1 MSVRRTLARTV
12 ALPAAVAGFGL
23 LAVGP
28 ALAHV
33 SISPTE
39 GSAGSYTVATLSV
52 PHGCDGSPTTSITVK
67 IPAELNAVTPTRNA
81 LYDVKKNL
89 VTLATPIKD
98 AHGNEITER
107 VDTVV
112 YTAKTAL
119 PDGYRDA
126 FDLSFQVPDAAGKTL
141 VFPTLQKCVKGET
154 NWNQVVAEGAEE
166 PEHPAPSFK
175 VTESTGEDEHGASEE
190 GSDHAADEA
199 AEHDA
204 ANASSASSDDSD
216 GASKGLAYTGLG
228 VGVLG
233 LLTAA
238 AALAKSRK
246 A

>member
-1 MSVRRTLARTV
+1 MSVRRTFARVV
-12 ALPAAVAGFGL
+12 ALPAAVVGFGL
-23 LAVGP
+23 LAAGP

-33 SISPTE
+33 TISPEE
-39 GSAGSYTVATLSV
+39 GAAGAYTVAALSV
-52 PHGCDGSPTTSITVK
+52 PHGCDGSATTSVTIK
-67 IPAELNAVTPTRNA
+67 IPSELNAITPTRNA
-81 LYDVKKNL
+81 LWDVKKN
-89 VTLATPIKD
+89 VVKLATPVKD

-112 YTAKTAL
+112 YTARTPL

-126 FDLSFQVPDAAGKTL
+126 FELSFQVPDAEGSTL

-154 NWNQVVAEGAEE
+154 NWNQVVEEGAEE

-175 VTESTGEDEHGASEE
+175 VLAGSGDGHGDGAAA
-190 GSDHAADEA
+190 GDHAADEA
-199 AEHDA
+199 AEHA
-204 ANASSASSDDSD
+204 ASDSSDSD

>member
-33 SISPTE
+33 SISPEE

-67 IPAELNAVTPTRNA
+67 IPAEINSVTPTRNA
-81 LYDVKKNL
+81 LWDVKKNL
-89 VTLATPIKD
+89 VALTPAIKD
-98 AHGNEITER
+98 SHGNEITER

-112 YTAKTAL
+112 YTAKTPL

-126 FDLSFQVPDAAGKTL
+126 FELSFQVPDAVGKTL
-141 VFPTLQKCVKGET
+141 TFPTLQKCVKGQT

-166 PEHPAPSFK
+166 PDSPAPLFK
-175 VTESTGEDEHGASEE
+175 VTEGSGDGHGSGKSAEE
-190 GSDHAADEA
+190 SHAADEA
-199 AEHDA
+199 AERTA
-204 ANASSASSDDSD
+204 AASASSDDD
-216 GASKGLAYTGLG
+216 GASKGLAYTGLS

-233 LLTAA
+233 LLTAV
-238 AALAKSRK
+238 AALAKGRK